1 MHKLVIQIEPLDD
14 WSDFEERW
22 PQFLHLVESMP
33 GLLREAT
40 CRVDAFLYG
49 DKPLAMIHEL
59 YFDSLEAAQQAM
71 ASPEGNAAG
80 RLLQVMTHGQMTL
93 FFADHK
99 EDDIENLRKYRPASD
114 EEAGAA

>member
-14 WSDFEERW
+14 WPALEARW

-49 DKPLAMIHEL
+49 EKPVAMIHEL
-59 YFDSLEAAQQAM
+59 YFDSLEAAQAAM

-80 RLLQVMTHGQMTL
+80 RLLQEMTRGKMVL

-99 EDDIENLRKYRPASD
+99 EDDIDNLRKYHPESQ
-114 EEAGAA
+114 EPGK